1 MTKLKPLLIPLASF
15 IFISGASAALS
26 FADYSWAGWAPAT
39 CMPDAC
45 FCEAGREG
53 AVRQPAN
60 TWSSYAFVL
69 MGLLIISQARWDVA
83 RAPDSRASNPVT
95 RQLVYG
101 LIYGGSLVII
111 GLGSAFYHASLSL
124 AGQFFDVTGMYL
136 LASFILLY
144 NVARRYPLGQTMI
157 AVAYVALNAFLIYLL
172 LEFPALRRY
181 LFAALIAAAL
191 GLEYLAR
198 RGSNLVIEGRYI
210 RAALLLLVIAFI
222 IWVLDITKLLCS
234 PESWLQG
241 HAVWHVMGALAAGLL
256 YMYYRSENSEP
267 EPA

>member
-1 MTKLKPLLIPLASF
+1 MIG
-15 IFISGASAALS
+15 GASAALS
-26 FADYSWAGWAPAT
+26 SVDYSWAGWVLAT

-45 FCEAGREG
+45 FCEAVHDG

-69 MGLLIISQARWDVA
+69 VGLLIISQARRDVDRESGA
-83 RAPDSRASNPVT
+83 RASNPVT
-95 RQLVYG
+95 QQLVYG

-144 NVARRYPLGQTMI
+144 NVARRYPLGQAVI
-157 AVAYVALNAFLIYLL
+157 AVAYVALNAALIYLL

-198 RGSNLVIEGRYI
+198 KRSNLVIEGRYI
-210 RAALLLLVIAFI
+210 RAALLLLVTAFI

-256 YMYYRSENSEP
+256 YLYYRSEDGGR